1 MTDTTALDRRQL
13 LFSAGA
19 VGLAAASCAPVSA
32 QSQGP
37 DLSGT
42 SVLITGCSSGF
53 GRLSAEHLAERGA
66 QVFATMR
73 NLPRTEADELRDVA
87 SSRDLDI
94 TVLELDVRSDAQ
106 VEGAVGE
113 ALRAT
118 DGALDVLVNN
128 AGIAYAGP
136 VEMQDMEATQH
147 LFDTNLI
154 GPHRTARA
162 VLPAMRERGRG
173 LIVNVSSQLG
183 RVIIPAFG
191 QYSPTKFALEAMSEA
206 MAMELAPFGIDV
218 SIVQP
223 GGYPT
228 EIWDN
233 ARALTADLLA
243 RTPESLRETYAA
255 YLEGLDSR
263 GGGSSDP
270 MDIPRAL
277 ADIIA
282 APRGTRPLRV
292 PVHPDAKPQLAINA
306 ASAATQKAMLERMG
320 RAEVA
325 RKLYG

>member
-1 MTDTTALDRRQL
+1 MTDTALDRRQL
-13 LFSAGA
+13 LFAAGA
-19 VGLAAASCAPVSA
+19 VGLAATSCVPVAA
-32 QSQGP
+32 QDSGP

-66 QVFATMR
+66 KVFATMR
-73 NLPRTEADELRDVA
+73 DLPRPEAAELRDVA

-106 VEGAVGE
+106 VESAVGE

-136 VEMQDMEATQH
+136 IEMQDMEATQH
-147 LFDTNLI
+147 LFSTNLF

-162 VLPAMRERGRG
+162 VLPAMRRRGRG

-206 MAMELAPFGIDV
+206 MAMEVAPFGIDV

-228 EIWDN
+228 EVWSN
-233 ARALTADLLA
+233 ARALTADLLK
-243 RTPESLRETYAA
+243 RTPEDMRETYAA

-306 ASAATQKAMLERMG
+306 TSAAAQKAMLERMG

-325 RKLYG
+325 AKLYG